1 MCNYKYKIGIDV
13 SKSTLDGT
21 VLMNRKAVKTFKITN
36 NRKSII
42 SLLATLKKQAIHPQE
57 TLFCF
62 ENTGVYSHVL
72 AHTLHEKGAVV
83 WTESPISIKRSMGLV
98 RGKSDIV
105 DSYRIALYAER
116 FQERIHV
123 WQPKRKALK
132 KLETL
137 FKARKATI
145 KTMNQLKLH
154 SQESRGQTQDKTIIQ
169 AALTL
174 RPLIKAHQTTI
185 KKIEKEIASVIA
197 QDEKLSEQIG
207 IITSIKGI
215 GLQVGIAL
223 VTATNE
229 FSEKNQARKLACHAG
244 VAPFDYQSGTS
255 IKGRSRVS
263 SQADKPLKTLL
274 HLAAL
279 AHTKGKSELKKY
291 YERKVTE
298 GKPKMLVL
306 NAIRNKLLARV
317 CSCINRGEKYQ
328 ENYTRKV
335 A

>member
-13 SKSTLDGT
+13 SKLTLDGT
-21 VLMNRKAVKTFKITN
+21 VLMNRKVVTTFRIDN

-42 SLLATLKKQAIHPQE
+42 RLLTTLKKEGIHPQE
-57 TLFCF
+57 VLFCF

-83 WTESPISIKRSMGLV
+83 WIESPIAIKRSLGLV
-98 RGKSDIV
+98 RGKNDVV
-105 DSYRIALYAER
+105 DAYRIALYAER
-116 FQERIHV
+116 YQERMHV

-137 FKARKATI
+137 FKARKIVI

-154 SQESRGQTQDKTIIQ
+154 SQESRNQTQDKSIIQ
-169 AALTL
+169 AALSL
-174 RPLIKAHQTTI
+174 KPLIKTHQTTI
-185 KKIEKEIASVIA
+185 EKIEKEIASVIE
-197 QDEKLSEQIG
+197 QDEKISEQMEIV
-207 IITSIKGI
+207 TSIKGI
-215 GLQVGIAL
+215 GVQVGVAL
-223 VTATNE
+223 IVATNE
-229 FSEKNQARKLACHAG
+229 FLEKNQARKLACHVG

-255 IKGRSRVS
+255 IQGRSRVS
-263 SQADKPLKTLL
+263 NQADKTLKKLL

-279 AHTKGKSELKKY
+279 AHTKGESELKKY
-291 YERKVTE
+291 YDRKVAE
-298 GKPKMLVL
+298 GKSKMLVL

-317 CSCINRGEKYQ
+317 CSCINRRKKYQ
-328 ENYTRKV
+328 ENYIRKV